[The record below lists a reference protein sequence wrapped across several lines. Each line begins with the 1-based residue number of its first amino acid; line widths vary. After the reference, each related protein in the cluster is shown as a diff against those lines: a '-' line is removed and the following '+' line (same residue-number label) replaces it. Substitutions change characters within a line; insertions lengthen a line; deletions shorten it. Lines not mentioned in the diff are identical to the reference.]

1 MLNDVRGVAV
11 TSSNADAVSAYDD
24 AVNESVLY
32 IGDPVARCAGALELD
47 PNLILGHTLNA
58 MYNLLGNTRQ
68 GLPDALNALEKAE
81 NLTDIANP
89 RELGHIAAVRAWYDG
104 DFVGSSAHW
113 DGVLVDNPR
122 DLFALQM
129 GHLLDFYTGS
139 AANMRDRVARVLP
152 AWDDSAAGRDAV
164 SGMYAF
170 GLEESGDY
178 RRAEKEGTRAVEADA
193 RDSWAAHAVAHVL
206 EMEGR
211 HEEGQTW
218 LTQTSQ
224 GWAEGNFTTHN
235 WWHLGLFRLDL
246 GDIDGV
252 LALYDTTIRY
262 DGQEFVEELL
272 DCVALLWRLDL
283 LGVDVS
289 DRWENITQ
297 SWLPLANDG
306 RYAFNDM
313 HAMMCFAKTGRRV
326 AAESVIDALEREA
339 GGEQT
344 TAKMAREIGLPVC
357 RAMLDFA
364 QGNYDQVVNELLPI
378 RYATR
383 SFGGSHAQR
392 DVIAQTLILGAIR
405 SGRKSLAHALLAE
418 RAALKK
424 PTEASFTARAFAL
437 A

>member
-152 AWDDSAAGRDAV
+152 AWDDSAAGRDAKLRGQSRPARRHRTNV
-164 SGMYAF
+164 NSGSDSFRSQESSACAAGRARGSQKADRSKLHRTGICF
-170 GLEESGDY
+170 GLSK
-178 RRAEKEGTRAVEADA
+178 APCA
-193 RDSWAAHAVAHVL
+193 
-206 EMEGR
+206 
-211 HEEGQTW
+211 
-218 LTQTSQ
+218 
-224 GWAEGNFTTHN
+224 
-235 WWHLGLFRLDL
+235 
-246 GDIDGV
+246 
-252 LALYDTTIRY
+252 
-262 DGQEFVEELL
+262 
-272 DCVALLWRLDL
+272 
-283 LGVDVS
+283 
-289 DRWENITQ
+289 
-297 SWLPLANDG
+297 
-306 RYAFNDM
+306 
-313 HAMMCFAKTGRRV
+313 
-326 AAESVIDALEREA
+326 
-339 GGEQT
+339 
-344 TAKMAREIGLPVC
+344 
-357 RAMLDFA
+357 
-364 QGNYDQVVNELLPI
+364 
-378 RYATR
+378 
-383 SFGGSHAQR
+383 
-392 DVIAQTLILGAIR
+392 
-405 SGRKSLAHALLAE
+405 
-418 RAALKK
+418 
-424 PTEASFTARAFAL
+424 
-437 A
+437 